1 MARPWSHP
9 AGLLWLSM
17 VAAVVFPFALVGG
30 VAWQSHDA
38 VVAQIETEAR
48 RAVATTAEHMLK
60 VLETHGLALDLTDET
75 TRGLSCDAIRASAAL
90 PALFARIS
98 ARSPTLGDG
107 REINTIWVIGAD
119 GFICGTPIQYKDD
132 GKSRLDRDYFAGA
145 RDASGNRTFV
155 GRPLIG
161 RIGGKPFFA
170 FARRRS
176 APADGFTGV
185 IISTVDTGYL
195 ARTWE
200 AMEPPSS
207 GHRITLYRADGVAL
221 APSTPDAP
229 PDPPAE
235 RLAAARWAAAPD
247 GAAVVAPGAAADGV
261 VLAWRV
267 LPDWGVVVTD
277 ALDRG
282 PALHAWR
289 RTVLV
294 DFLVATLGSA
304 ALVGFALAVLRAIR
318 RTEIATRQTEAEMR
332 QRLQAEAKLRQAQKM
347 DALGQFTGGVAHDFN
362 NLLMALQGNL
372 DMLRKRL
379 PPEDAKALRLLEN
392 AERGARRGAA
402 LTQRM
407 LAFARR
413 QELQPQATNVAALVA
428 GMEDLLQ
435 SSLGPQVQIET
446 EFAAGLAPAWVDPN
460 QLELAIVNLAINA
473 RDAMPGGG
481 RLTLAARMQSVQPRE
496 VPELAAGEYI
506 CLTVSDTGEGMDP
519 NTLVRAIE
527 PFFTT
532 KGSSKG
538 TGLGLSMVH
547 GFACQSGGALVLRSQ
562 PGQGTTAELW
572 LPRAPAAAA
581 ADPPTPCPP
590 QDHGAACHVLLVDDD
605 ALVREVTAGLL
616 AELGHV
622 VVAAELG
629 QQALEVLRLDGSID
643 VVITDHAM
651 PGMTGT
657 ELAAAIAALRPDL
670 PVILASGYTD
680 LPAGSA
686 PGLRQ
691 LCKPYGQDALVK
703 ALREACPRDL
713 LASG

>member
-1 MARPWSHP
+1 
-9 AGLLWLSM
+9 
-17 VAAVVFPFALVGG
+17 
-30 VAWQSHDA
+30 
-38 VVAQIETEAR
+38 
-48 RAVATTAEHMLK
+48 
-60 VLETHGLALDLTDET
+60 
-75 TRGLSCDAIRASAAL
+75 
-90 PALFARIS
+90 
-98 ARSPTLGDG
+98 
-107 REINTIWVIGAD
+107 
-119 GFICGTPIQYKDD
+119 
-132 GKSRLDRDYFAGA
+132 
-145 RDASGNRTFV
+145 
-155 GRPLIG
+155 
-161 RIGGKPFFA
+161 
-170 FARRRS
+170 
-176 APADGFTGV
+176 
-185 IISTVDTGYL
+185 
-195 ARTWE
+195 
-200 AMEPPSS
+200 MEPPSS

-294 DFLVATLGSA
+294 YFLVATLGSA

-413 QELQPQATNVAALVA
+413 QEPAA
-428 GMEDLLQ
+428 
-435 SSLGPQVQIET
+435 
-446 EFAAGLAPAWVDPN
+446 
-460 QLELAIVNLAINA
+460 
-473 RDAMPGGG
+473 PGDERGGAGG
-481 RLTLAARMQSVQPRE
+481 RHGRPAAKFARPAGADRDRISRRTCPGLGRSQPTRTRHRQSGHQCARRHAGRRTAHAGGPHAVGRPRE
-496 VPELAAGEYI
+496 VPELAAGEYL

-572 LPRAPAAAA
+572 LPRAPVAAA
-581 ADPPTPCPP
+581 ADPPTPCP
-590 QDHGAACHVLLVDDD
+590 L
-605 ALVREVTAGLL
+605 RTTA
-616 AELGHV
+616 
-622 VVAAELG
+622 
-629 QQALEVLRLDGSID
+629 
-643 VVITDHAM
+643 
-651 PGMTGT
+651 P
-657 ELAAAIAALRPDL
+657 
-670 PVILASGYTD
+670 
-680 LPAGSA
+680 PATCCWWTTMRWCG
-686 PGLRQ
+686 R
-691 LCKPYGQDALVK
+691 
-703 ALREACPRDL
+703 
-713 LASG
+713 